1 MIVWRGKGLLVPLA
15 FILGGTLTNIIFMA
29 LHLNVSNRTDSII
42 LGCMMG
48 IFSADINYLLT
59 KKFVSDQVRYM
70 IDEETGQ
77 RIAFRDRSS
86 FMFIPNRYWTWIF
99 AVTCILVS
107 FVALV
112 K

>member
-15 FILGGTLTNIIFMA
+15 LMIGGALANMIYSF
-29 LHLNVSNRTDSII
+29 LHLNVNKRTDSII
-42 LGCMMG
+42 LGCMLG
-48 IFSADINYLLT
+48 ILAAAVSYLLT

-77 RIAFRDRSS
+77 RIALRDRSS

-99 AVTCILVS
+99 AMGFILVS

>member
-1 MIVWRGKGLLVPLA
+1 MIVWRGKGLLVPHALMIGGVLA
-15 FILGGTLTNIIFMA
+15 NMIYSF
-29 LHLNVSNRTDSII
+29 LHLNVNKSTDSII

-48 IFSADINYLLT
+48 IFSAGINYLLT

-77 RIAFRDRSS
+77 RIALRDRSS

-99 AVTCILVS
+99 AIGFILVS

>member
-1 MIVWRGKGLLVPLA
+1 
-15 FILGGTLTNIIFMA
+15 
-29 LHLNVSNRTDSII
+29 
-42 LGCMMG
+42 MG
-48 IFSADINYLLT
+48 IFSAGINYLLT
-59 KKFVSDQVRYM
+59 KEFVSDQVRYM

-107 FVALV
+107 FVTLV

>member
-1 MIVWRGKGLLVPLA
+1 MNFVYSL
-15 FILGGTLTNIIFMA
+15 
-29 LHLNVSNRTDSII
+29 LHLDINKRTDSII
-42 LGCMMG
+42 FGCVWG
-48 IFSADINYLLT
+48 LFSAVVNYLLT
-59 KKFVSDQVRYM
+59 KKYVSDQVRYM

-77 RIAFRDRSS
+77 RIALRDRSS

>member
-29 LHLNVSNRTDSII
+29 LHLNVTNRTDSII

-48 IFSADINYLLT
+48 IFSAAINYLLT

-77 RIAFRDRSS
+77 RIALRDRSS

>member
-15 FILGGTLTNIIFMA
+15 LMIGGALANMIYSF
-29 LHLNVSNRTDSII
+29 LHLNVNKSTDSII
-42 LGCMMG
+42 LGCMLG
-48 IFSADINYLLT
+48 ILAAAVNYLLT
-59 KKFVSDQVRYM
+59 KKFVSDQVRYL

-99 AVTCILVS
+99 AIGFILVS
-107 FVALV
+107 FVDLV

>member
-1 MIVWRGKGLLVPLA
+1 MIYS
-15 FILGGTLTNIIFMA
+15 F
-29 LHLNVSNRTDSII
+29 LHLNVNKSTDSII
-42 LGCMMG
+42 LGCKLG
-48 IFSADINYLLT
+48 ILAAAVNYLLT
-59 KKFVSDQVRYM
+59 KKFVSDQVRYL

-77 RIAFRDRSS
+77 RIALRDRSS

>member
-1 MIVWRGKGLLVPLA
+1 
-15 FILGGTLTNIIFMA
+15 
-29 LHLNVSNRTDSII
+29 
-42 LGCMMG
+42 MG
-48 IFSADINYLLT
+48 IFSAGINYLLT

-70 IDEETGQ
+70 IDEGTGQ

>member
-1 MIVWRGKGLLVPLA
+1 MLVPLA

-29 LHLNVSNRTDSII
+29 LHLNVTNRTDSII

-48 IFSADINYLLT
+48 IFSAGINYLLT

-77 RIAFRDRSS
+77 RIAFAIRSEE
-86 FMFIPNRYWTWIF
+86 RR
-99 AVTCILVS
+99 VGKEC
-107 FVALV
+107 
-112 K
+112 

>member
-1 MIVWRGKGLLVPLA
+1 MIYS
-15 FILGGTLTNIIFMA
+15 F
-29 LHLNVSNRTDSII
+29 LHLNVNKSTDSII
-42 LGCMMG
+42 LGCMLG
-48 IFSADINYLLT
+48 ILTAAVNYLLT

-77 RIAFRDRSS
+77 RIALRDRSS

-99 AVTCILVS
+99 AMGFILVS

>member
-1 MIVWRGKGLLVPLA
+1 MIYS
-15 FILGGTLTNIIFMA
+15 F
-29 LHLNVSNRTDSII
+29 LHLNVNKSTDSII
-42 LGCMMG
+42 LGCMLG
-48 IFSADINYLLT
+48 ILVATVNYLLT

-77 RIAFRDRSS
+77 RIALRDRSS

-99 AVTCILVS
+99 AIGFTLVS
-107 FVALV
+107 FLSGN

>member
-15 FILGGTLTNIIFMA
+15 FILGGALTNIIFMA
-29 LHLNVSNRTDSII
+29 LHLNVTNRTDSII

-48 IFSADINYLLT
+48 IFSAGINYLLT

-70 IDEETGQ
+70 IDEATGQ

-99 AVTCILVS
+99 ATTCILVS
-107 FVALV
+107 LVALV

>member
-15 FILGGTLTNIIFMA
+15 FIIGAFLANVIYSV
-29 LHLNVSNRTDSII
+29 LHLNINEKNDSII
-42 LGCMMG
+42 FGCVWG
-48 IFSADINYLLT
+48 IFATGINYLLT

-70 IDEETGQ
+70 IDEATGQ

-99 AVTCILVS
+99 ATTCILVS
-107 FVALV
+107 LVALV